1 MVVFCLSTNV
11 DNTVMASEIQNT
23 KGFESV
29 TDAKIF
35 DENDN
40 EVKKVTPFYYK
51 TEAQLK
57 ASKVKKYAITAPK
70 GSVDDLLVPVVFNQK
85 GIVLYNIVAKHE
97 NIKMAGKYKLS
108 SDVDGKLKIAT
119 KNNRAYIPKAGTY
132 YIRISSE
139 TFSRESDSRYLGIFA
154 FVTNSNVTLK
164 NKVKVVS
171 SIVNSKKP
179 IYYKVT
185 VNKNAKLQ
193 FELATDGKAN
203 VTLCNKK
210 KSAITSAKKVN
221 KSGKMIY
228 ALKKG
233 SYYLKVS
240 SSKGFLTAKATM
252 TPVSKEI
259 GRKQSSALKVNIN
272 KKASSGL
279 VYAQDK
285 KDTVYWFC
293 LNNKKDQPI
302 YMNVTT
308 DFTSGKVKMEV
319 VSSEGKNFGSKI
331 LENGLN
337 RSKRFTLYSS
347 SEEGK
352 KLPKGTYFIKFTKVE
367 KNANGVIQVGIK
379 NYK

>member
-1 MVVFCLSTNV
+1 MTLLCLSFGMDNV
-11 DNTVMASEIQNT
+11 VMASEQQN
-23 KGFESV
+23 KEALESF

-35 DENDN
+35 DEDDN

-70 GSVDDLLVPVVFNQK
+70 GSVDDLLVPAYFNQK
-85 GIVLYNIVAKHE
+85 GIVLYNIVAKHGDVT
-97 NIKMAGKYKLS
+97 MSGKYQLS
-108 SDVDGKLKIAT
+108 SDIEGKVKVAT

-139 TFSRESDSRYLGIFA
+139 TFSRESDSRFLGIFA
-154 FVTNSNVTLK
+154 FVSNSDTTLK

-171 SIVNSKKP
+171 SVVNAKKP
-179 IYYKVT
+179 IFYKVT
-185 VNKNAKLQ
+185 VKKNTKLQ
-193 FELATDGKAN
+193 FELASDGKAS

-210 KSAITSAKKVN
+210 KSALTNANKVN

-228 ALKKG
+228 ALNKG
-233 SYYLKVS
+233 TYYLKVS
-240 SSKGFLTAKATM
+240 STKGFLTAKATM
-252 TPVSKEI
+252 TPAVKEI
-259 GRKQSSALKVNIN
+259 GTKQSSALNVNIN

-279 VYAQDK
+279 VYAKDK

-293 LNNKKDQPI
+293 LNNEKDQPI
-302 YMNVTT
+302 YMNVAT
-308 DFTSGKVKMEV
+308 DFTFGKVKMEV
-319 VSSEGKNFGSKI
+319 VSSEGKNFGSKV
-331 LENGLN
+331 LDNGLN
-337 RSKRFTLYSS
+337 RTKRFTLYSK

-352 KLPKGTYFIKFTKVE
+352 KLPKGTYYIKFTKVE

-379 NYK
+379 NR